1 MITTIIRKL
10 GLKIQ
15 LVAECSVY
23 PDISVRGFPIIWKN
37 KKSYTK
43 MSVELKIIIL

>member
-23 PDISVRGFPIIWKN
+23 PDISVRGFPIIWGKKI

-43 MSVELKIIIL
+43 MLVRLII